1 MSTARSWVTSVL
13 ALVRARNLLLAAAG
27 VAIGGIL
34 AQGTVGIGTAV
45 GWAMVSAMLL
55 GAAGNV
61 ANDLFDRDA
70 DRINRPDRP
79 IVAGRVSPG
88 AALVLA
94 GACGGLGLWL
104 AYWVGTGL
112 FVLALASL
120 AVMLVYSP
128 AIKPLGLPG
137 NLAVAV
143 IASLPPV
150 YGALAAGNPRAG
162 YVPFIMGA
170 ALHFAREIVKDLEDI
185 PGDLALGRRTVPV
198 TMGRDAAFVLAAGAL
213 VLFVPASLAPWFGGW
228 YGLRYGITVLLLDA
242 GIAVLIARLLARHER
257 GARAALKLAMVWGLL
272 AVLWD
277 RL

>member
-1 MSTARSWVTSVL
+1 VTSVL
-13 ALVRARNLLLAAAG
+13 SLIRARNLLLTAAG

-34 AQGTVGIGTAV
+34 AQGSAGIGTAV
-45 GWAMVSAMLL
+45 GWAIVSAMLL
-55 GAAGNV
+55 GAAGNA
-61 ANDLFDRDA
+61 ANDLFDREA

-79 IVAGRVSPG
+79 IVSGRVSPNAALLIAG
-88 AALVLA
+88 AA
-94 GACGGLGLWL
+94 GGLGLLL
-104 AYWVGTGL
+104 AYWVSARL
-112 FVLALASL
+112 FFLALFAL

-137 NLAVAV
+137 NVAVAV

-150 YGALAAGNPRAG
+150 YGALALGNPRAG

-170 ALHFAREIVKDLEDI
+170 FLHFAREIVKDLEDI

-198 TMGRDAAFVLAAGAL
+198 AMGRDAAFLLAAGAL

-228 YGLRYGITVLLLDA
+228 YGLRYGIAVLLLDA
-242 GIAVLIARLLARHER
+242 GIAVLIARLLARHEK
-257 GARAALKLAMVWGLL
+257 GTRAALKIAMVWGLL